1 MSNENLDI
9 QQALADIALLRRVLN
24 KTEQDQIDSRLVGI
38 TLDANLFLQASAL
51 LFALGFLI
59 MEISSAGSLTGAL
72 MAANASIELRNSG
85 LMLIA
90 LMLTGL
96 LVLFYFIVWRAA
108 RHNGEEIN
116 AYIGRNFRYMR
127 NLSLV
132 SDLLMKYI
140 TLALIVLAGKPEW
153 FGPLLVA
160 FTGDYLLQQRLFT
173 LPTRTSV
180 IAGMACILV
189 AFALFITETNN
200 LGIPLA
206 IFSLINAISVA
217 RLLMRYK
224 SLKNAEQQLE

>member
-1 MSNENLDI
+1 
-9 QQALADIALLRRVLN
+9 
-24 KTEQDQIDSRLVGI
+24 
-38 TLDANLFLQASAL
+38 
-51 LFALGFLI
+51 
-59 MEISSAGSLTGAL
+59 MEILSSGSLTEVL
-72 MAANASIELRNSG
+72 MVSSTSIELRNSG
-85 LMLIA
+85 LVIMGLN
-90 LMLTGL
+90 LVGL

-132 SDLLMKYI
+132 SDLLIKYI
-140 TLALIVLAGKPEW
+140 MLALVVLAGRPEW

-160 FTGDYLLQQRLFT
+160 FTGDYLLQQRFFT

-189 AFALFITETNN
+189 AFALFFTETNH

-206 IFSLINAISVA
+206 IFSLINGISVA

-224 SLKNAEQQLE
+224 SLRKAEQQAE